1 MIYWAR
7 KWVEKSHASY
17 FLERRSAAQNKLHAK
32 APFPVCQNL
41 FWQVCGSIIIDC
53 QISINDLISVCMRV
67 CACTEPEAIL
77 SNSREEGSRE
87 CVPTKPT
94 PESTQHTPHSHG
106 ESRDRARVCV
116 CNYLCINVFHAYM
129 NILSIYS
136 CMNQHMPDSYLNDHT
151 GAGEVSCTFFCCIMN
166 KSLCI

>member
-1 MIYWAR
+1 MVAWLIYWGR

-17 FLERRSAAQNKLHAK
+17 FLERRYAAQNKLHAK

-53 QISINDLISVCMRV
+53 QISINDLISVCVRV
-67 CACTEPEAIL
+67 QSQRPSCPAAERKAAENVFLQNRPL
-77 SNSREEGSRE
+77 SQL
-87 CVPTKPT
+87 
-94 PESTQHTPHSHG
+94 STHLIHMV
-106 ESRDRARVCV
+106 RATIMHV

-136 CMNQHMPDSYLNDHT
+136 CMNPHMPDSYLNDHT
-151 GAGEVSCTFFCCIMN
+151 GAGEVSCTF
-166 KSLCI
+166 LLYHE

>member
-1 MIYWAR
+1 MVAWLIYWGR
-7 KWVEKSHASY
+7 KWVDKSHASY

-32 APFPVCQNL
+32 APFPVRQNL

-53 QISINDLISVCMRV
+53 QISINDLISVCVRV

-94 PESTQHTPHSHG
+94 PEPTQHTPHSHG
-106 ESRDRARVCV
+106 ESTIVHVCV
-116 CNYLCINVFHAYM
+116 
-129 NILSIYS
+129 
-136 CMNQHMPDSYLNDHT
+136 
-151 GAGEVSCTFFCCIMN
+151 
-166 KSLCI
+166 